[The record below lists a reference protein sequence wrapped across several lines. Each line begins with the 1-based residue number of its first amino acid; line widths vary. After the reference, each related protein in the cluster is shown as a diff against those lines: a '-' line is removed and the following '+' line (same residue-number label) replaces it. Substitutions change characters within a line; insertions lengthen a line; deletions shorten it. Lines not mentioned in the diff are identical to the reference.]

1 MLSPPHRLDGIDFL
15 PPARFLAVCSCGW
28 RTEPVHTAG
37 LAGAIFDR
45 HVEEVAPAAVEP
57 TALAAVDAAELLFTT
72 LVPTVKEAVREG
84 ESLAVI
90 DDLERL
96 KEAAAV
102 LGERE
107 GRLAATV
114 RREWVRLIEDPS
126 SRQRATVLTGLVELG
141 EMARRHLARLL
152 PVEGP

>member
-1 MLSPPHRLDGIDFL
+1 MVPPHHRLEGIEFL
-15 PPARFLAVCSCGW
+15 PPARFVAVCSCGW
-28 RTEPVHTAG
+28 QTEPVHTAG

-45 HVEEVAPAAVEP
+45 HADELAPAAVRP
-57 TALAAVDAAELLFTT
+57 ATLAPADAAELLLGE
-72 LVPTVKEAVREG
+72 LVPRIRDAVREG

-90 DDLERL
+90 DDLERV

-107 GRLAATV
+107 ERLAASV
-114 RREWVRLIEDPS
+114 RREWVRLIEEPT
-126 SRQRATVLTGLVELG
+126 SRQRATVLTGLVELA

-152 PVEGP
+152 PTEGA